1 MQNWLRL
8 ASLERRATEQ
18 VAKAARMIAALES
31 RSSAQ
36 ELARVVRDITED
48 QSGTDRDADH

>member
-36 ELARVVRDITED
+36 ELARVVKNITED
-48 QSGTDRDADH
+48 QSGTDSDTDH

>member
-8 ASLERRATEQ
+8 ASLERRAIEQ

-36 ELARVVRDITED
+36 ELDRVVKSITEEH
-48 QSGTDRDADH
+48 SDAGNDVDD

>member
-1 MQNWLRL
+1 
-8 ASLERRATEQ
+8 
-18 VAKAARMIAALES
+18 MIAALES

>member
-36 ELARVVRDITED
+36 ELARVVRDLTED